1 MDGFRADE
9 SVDRKSM
16 ACMDRWR
23 GEKKE
28 LACLRLIRSS
38 RDRYCESVPS
48 NVRTIPGGLTSLL
61 QPLDVSLNKPFKDGV

>member
-16 ACMDRWR
+16 ACTDRWP

-28 LACLRLIRSS
+28 LAYLRLIRSS
-38 RDRYCESVPS
+38 RDRYCEKHPS
-48 NVRTIPGGLTSLL
+48 NARTLNLL
-61 QPLDVSLNKPFKDGV
+61 LFLVVKLPFSNRSMYL

>member
-16 ACMDRWR
+16 ACTDRWP

-38 RDRYCESVPS
+38 HDRYCEKCPS
-48 NVRTIPGGLTSLL
+48 KRENTELAVIPGG
-61 QPLDVSLNKPFKDGV
+61 

>member
-16 ACMDRWR
+16 GCTDRWP

-28 LACLRLIRSS
+28 LACLRLILSLILSS
-38 RDRYCESVPS
+38 RDKYCESV
-48 NVRTIPGGLTSLL
+48 L
-61 QPLDVSLNKPFKDGV
+61 QTREH

>member
-16 ACMDRWR
+16 ASTDRWP

-38 RDRYCESVPS
+38 RD
-48 NVRTIPGGLTSLL
+48 
-61 QPLDVSLNKPFKDGV
+61 

>member
-9 SVDRKSM
+9 SVDQKSM
-16 ACMDRWR
+16 ACTDRWP

-38 RDRYCESVPS
+38 RDRYCESV
-48 NVRTIPGGLTSLL
+48 L
-61 QPLDVSLNKPFKDGV
+61 QTREH